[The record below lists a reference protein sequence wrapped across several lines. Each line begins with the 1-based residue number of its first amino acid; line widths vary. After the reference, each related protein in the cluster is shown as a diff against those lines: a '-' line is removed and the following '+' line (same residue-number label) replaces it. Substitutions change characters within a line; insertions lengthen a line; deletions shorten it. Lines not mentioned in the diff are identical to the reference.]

1 MKFRY
6 ILLLLLALVL
16 AYVYY
21 RNYYA
26 PQQGT
31 TTDPAGTEV
40 GQDADGSVASDNAGT
55 DEEIAASDASLEE
68 NAVTDTTE
76 ELILPGV
83 TDREIVEAYK
93 YLNEMRSNPPAY
105 SEIVDFDLSEVQAR
119 DSLNWDTILAAVAQ
133 TKANDMANRNY
144 FGHVNP
150 EGYGINFYIVDAGYK
165 LEKDWLDNR
174 RDNNF
179 ESLAAGYKSGKDA
192 VIGMVNDD
200 GIPTGEEGSGH
211 RMHLL
216 GIDDWHKKMKDIGIG
231 HAYNPDSNYKHYWV
245 FVIARH
251 KW

>member
-21 RNYYA
+21 RNYYV
-26 PQQGT
+26 PQQGI
-31 TTDPAGTEV
+31 TTDPAETEV
-40 GQDADGSVASDNAGT
+40 GQDADISIATDNART
-55 DEEIAASDASLEE
+55 DKEIEASDASLEE

-76 ELILPGV
+76 ELKLPGV
-83 TDREIVEAYK
+83 TDIEIVQAYK

-105 SEIVDFDLSEVQAR
+105 SKIVDFDLSEVQVR
-119 DSLNWDTILAAVAQ
+119 DSLSWDTILAAVAQ

-165 LEKDWLDNR
+165 LEKEWLNNR

-179 ESLAAGYKSGKDA
+179 ESLAAGYTSGKDA
-192 VIGMVNDD
+192 VIGLVYDD
-200 GIPTGEEGSGH
+200 GIPTGEKGSGH

-231 HAYNPDSNYKHYWV
+231 HAYNPGSNYKHYWV